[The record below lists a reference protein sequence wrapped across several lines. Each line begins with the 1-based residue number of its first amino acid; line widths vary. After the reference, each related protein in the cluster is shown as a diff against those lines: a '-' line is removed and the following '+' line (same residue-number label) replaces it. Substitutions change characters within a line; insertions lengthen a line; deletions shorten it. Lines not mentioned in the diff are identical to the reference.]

1 MKRYLWI
8 LTLATAGVAQQA
20 AVELTTPTLGYI
32 FDEQART
39 LRAIEGV
46 PGSAAIGN
54 PLHLGAGL
62 DFIAVAPS
70 RSYAF
75 GYENG
80 GDALVVVRLD
90 GNAGARRNSTLPR
103 ARAWFSASGEVAAFD
118 LGERTEV
125 WGGLPDDPRRMGEF
139 STGGRTAEKLLVSD
153 DGGMV
158 AMLAGGE
165 LYRLSADSA
174 ERLGQGIRDA
184 AFLRGTRDLFAL
196 EAGRLIRF
204 LKAEPDAE
212 ETVLAGLDDASA
224 FAISRDQK
232 QVAVAGADVM
242 VADLRT
248 GQAARVQVDETRF
261 DAVVRAE
268 GDAVFQLHAV
278 NGETWLLD
286 ADSAPRLQSLAA
298 RGNQ

>member
-8 LTLATAGVAQQA
+8 LALATAGVAQQA

-46 PGSAAIGN
+46 PGAAAIGN

-90 GNAGARRNSTLPR
+90 GNAGARRSSTLPR

-118 LGERTEV
+118 LGERAEV

-139 STGGRTAEKLLVSD
+139 STGGHTADKLLVSD

-158 AMLAGGE
+158 ALIAGGE
-165 LYRLSADSA
+165 LFRLTPESA

-184 AFLRGTRDLFAL
+184 AFQRGTRDLLAL
-196 EAGRLIRF
+196 EGGRLIRF
-204 LKAEPDAE
+204 VKAEAEAE
-212 ETVLAGLDDASA
+212 ETVLTGFEEAVV

-232 QVAVAGADVM
+232 QVVVAGAEIL

-248 GQAARVQVDETRF
+248 GQAARMEAGETRF
-261 DAVVRAE
+261 DAVARAE
-268 GDAVFQLHAV
+268 GDAVFQLHAL

>member
-8 LTLATAGVAQQA
+8 LALATAGVAQQA

-62 DFIAVAPS
+62 DFIAVAPN

-90 GNAGARRNSTLPR
+90 GNVGARRNSILPR

-118 LGERTEV
+118 LGERAEV
-125 WGGLPDDPRRMGEF
+125 WGGLPDAPRRIGEF
-139 STGGRTAEKLLVSD
+139 STGGHAADKLLVSD

-158 AMLAGGE
+158 AMLADGE
-165 LYRLSADSA
+165 LYRLNPESAV
-174 ERLGQGIRDA
+174 RLGQGIRDA

-196 EAGRLIRF
+196 EAGRLVRF
-204 LKAEPDAE
+204 LKAESESE
-212 ETVLAGLDDASA
+212 ETVLTGFEEAAA

-232 QVAVAGADVM
+232 QVAVAGAEIM

-248 GQAARVQVDETRF
+248 GQAARVESGEIRF
-261 DAVVRAE
+261 DAVARAE
-268 GDAVFQLHAV
+268 GDAVFQLHAA